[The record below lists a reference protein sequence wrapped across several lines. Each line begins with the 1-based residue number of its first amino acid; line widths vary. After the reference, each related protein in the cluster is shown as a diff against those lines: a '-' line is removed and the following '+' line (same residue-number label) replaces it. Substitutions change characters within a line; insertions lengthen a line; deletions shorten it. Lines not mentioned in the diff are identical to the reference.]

1 MLCQVLEIIRM
12 KQKEKCQTTQF
23 YDSVKGTLTL
33 WVNEQMRKLRDKQL
47 AQNLTSRT
55 GLRPG

>member
-1 MLCQVLEIIRM
+1 MSNHTI
-12 KQKEKCQTTQF
+12 
-23 YDSVKGTLTL
+23 YDSIEGTLTL